1 MLPEVGDRQFRMN
14 AIDEH
19 KSISSGKTVE
29 GRKPYVTPVCRRL
42 TPEAAKEKLLRRAD
56 TGDPE
61 VQRVLECIE
70 ELQMKK
76 RS

>member
-1 MLPEVGDRQFRMN
+1 MLLEVEDRQFRMN
-14 AIDEH
+14 RIDVH

-29 GRKPYVTPVCRRL
+29 GRKPYVAPACRRL
-42 TPEAAKEKLLRRAD
+42 TPEAAKEMLLRRAD

-61 VQRVLECIE
+61 VLRMLECIE
-70 ELQMKK
+70 ELQTKK

>member
-1 MLPEVGDRQFRMN
+1 MLLEVEDRQFRMN
-14 AIDEH
+14 PIDVH
-19 KSISSGKTVE
+19 KSISSGKTGE
-29 GRKPYVTPVCRRL
+29 GRKSYVTPVCRRL
-42 TPEAAKEKLLRRAD
+42 TPETAKEMLLRRTD

-61 VQRVLECIE
+61 VQRMLECIE